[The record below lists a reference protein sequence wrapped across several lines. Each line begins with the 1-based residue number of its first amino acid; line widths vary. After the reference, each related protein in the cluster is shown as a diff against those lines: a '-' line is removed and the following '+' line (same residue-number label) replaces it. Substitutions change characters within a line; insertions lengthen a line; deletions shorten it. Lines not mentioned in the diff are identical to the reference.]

1 MRIREEEKAD
11 DAKKDD
17 TASSTEI
24 NETTKKN
31 VVLRDEED
39 ELLIATKEENAEAE
53 AEDAIQTTADA
64 QAELYKGNVIKYL
77 LVPENVEIPAGLEKE
92 VIVINL
98 PVDSVYTGSDDISK
112 IFEELKIDDLI
123 TSQVKEDKDN
133 EDILAAG
140 DYKDLDLKALIKSKC
155 DLVLLPEESI
165 EAEDVKDAKAQKEAK
180 EHFEGVAEDLANLDI
195 PVLVDRAEYEE
206 TDEAKAEWLKVYGI
220 LFGCEKEANELF
232 KTMTN

>member
-1 MRIREEEKAD
+1 MLKEKDPDSAAAIHPNNVKRVTRALEYLYETGSMISEHNAREREK
-11 DAKKDD
+11 
-17 TASSTEI
+17 TSP
-24 NETTKKN
+24 
-31 VVLRDEED
+31 
-39 ELLIATKEENAEAE
+39 
-53 AEDAIQTTADA
+53 
-64 QAELYKGNVIKYL
+64 YL
-77 LVPENVEIPAGLEKE
+77 LGYYVITDDRQILYDRINRRVDKMISAGLEKE

-140 DYKDLDLKALIKSKC
+140 DYKDLDLKALVKSKC

-195 PVLVDRAEYEE
+195 SVLVDRAEYEE

-232 KTMTN
+232 KTMTK